1 MSPINF
7 DFKEV
12 KFEETQL
19 KERERDNQLVI

>member
-19 KERERDNQLVI
+19 KERERENQLVI